1 MPLIGTLF
9 ALYKNEGGILVKYLI
24 ATHGEFSKGIIDSVQ
39 LIIGEESTIDY
50 FCMTKSK
57 SSEDASREVKQY
69 LSDIKNE
76 PLVVLTDV
84 FGGSVANLFT
94 ECLLEGFDFQLVT
107 GVNLPML
114 LSLLLSEGPIVERIN
129 TSLEEAKKGILH
141 VNACIENKGGVEDD
155 SIIIED

>member
-1 MPLIGTLF
+1 M
-9 ALYKNEGGILVKYLI
+9 KYLI

-39 LIIGEESTIDY
+39 LIIGEDTAIDY

-57 SSEDASREVKQY
+57 SSEDASKEVKRY
-69 LSDIKNE
+69 LVGIDKE
-76 PLVVLTDV
+76 PLIVLTDV

-94 ECLLEGFDFQLVT
+94 EFLLEGYDFQLIT

-114 LSLLLSEGPIVERIN
+114 LNLLLSEGSIQDRIN
-129 TSLEEAKKGILH
+129 NSLEEAKRGILH
-141 VNACIENKGGVEDD
+141 VNTCINSEGGVQDD

>member
-1 MPLIGTLF
+1 M
-9 ALYKNEGGILVKYLI
+9 KYLI

-39 LIIGEESTIDY
+39 LIIGEETTIDY

-57 SSEDASREVKQY
+57 SSEEATEEVKSY
-69 LSDIKNE
+69 LADVKEE
-76 PLVVLTDV
+76 PLVVLTDI

-94 ECLLEGFDFQLVT
+94 EFLLEGYQFELIT

-114 LSLLLSEGPIVERIN
+114 LNLFLTEGTLDERIN
-129 TSLEEAKKGILH
+129 NSIEEAKKGILR
-141 VNACIENKGGVEDD
+141 VNEYIKNRGGVEND

>member
-1 MPLIGTLF
+1 
-9 ALYKNEGGILVKYLI
+9 VKYLI

-39 LIIGEESTIDY
+39 LIIGKEITIDY

-57 SSEDASREVKQY
+57 SSEDAAAEVKRY
-69 LSDIKNE
+69 LADVGDE
-76 PLVVLTDV
+76 ALVVLTDV

-94 ECLLEGFDFQLVT
+94 EFLLEGYSFELVT

-114 LSLLLSEGPIVERIN
+114 LNLFLTEGSLENRISS
-129 TSLEEAKKGILH
+129 SLEEAKKGI
-141 VNACIENKGGVEDD
+141 VYMNKYIKNEGGVVND

>member
-1 MPLIGTLF
+1 M
-9 ALYKNEGGILVKYLI
+9 KYLI

-39 LIIGEESTIDY
+39 LIIGEDTAIDY

-57 SSEDASREVKQY
+57 EVKQY
-69 LSDIKNE
+69 LVGIDEE
-76 PLVVLTDV
+76 PLIVLTDV

-94 ECLLEGFDFQLVT
+94 EFLLEGYDFQLIT

-114 LSLLLSEGPIVERIN
+114 LNLFLSEGSIQDRIN
-129 TSLEEAKKGILH
+129 NSLEEAKRGILH
-141 VNACIENKGGVEDD
+141 VNACINSEGGVQDD